1 MYRIIYCVPD
11 VYLKAPRSCHGP
23 SKQAW
28 RRVPRMQTRLSNAT
42 VGVYGDFCDRGFS
55 VYYCVL
61 YEDGDAQ
68 DVLWAPYD
76 TPDVNKIVAR

>member
-28 RRVPRMQTRLSNAT
+28 RRECKHACPTSLFEST
-42 VGVYGDFCDRGFS
+42 ETSDRGIS
-55 VYYCVL
+55 VYYRVL

-68 DVLWAPYD
+68 DVLLAPYD
-76 TPDVNKIVAR
+76 TPDVNKIFTG

>member
-1 MYRIIYCVPD
+1 
-11 VYLKAPRSCHGP
+11 
-23 SKQAW
+23 
-28 RRVPRMQTRLSNAT
+28 MQTRLSNAT

-76 TPDVNKIVAR
+76 TPDVNKIVTR